1 MVKPFRSQ
9 DSHYRNISIQESAGR
24 GNSSKAYRVVETLSM
39 SPLNEKSDQLLPGTW
54 PPPPPRRTV
63 TSSSASKIVALRT
76 GLVVLAVFAST
87 FLWRS
92 PFGIGSYNFHEQTN
106 ADICPQVSELI
117 PSSNFDLWETLGDTY
132 GTDAFKMRAVDWLA
146 GAVRIP

>member
-1 MVKPFRSQ
+1 V
-9 DSHYRNISIQESAGR
+9 
-24 GNSSKAYRVVETLSM
+24 TL
-39 SPLNEKSDQLLPGTW
+39 
-54 PPPPPRRTV
+54 R
-63 TSSSASKIVALRT
+63 A
-76 GLVVLAVFAST
+76 GLVIGAVFAST

-92 PFGIGSYNFHEQTN
+92 NPFGIGQHNFHQQTNN

-117 PSSNFDLWETLGDTY
+117 PTSNFALWKTLGDTY

>member
-1 MVKPFRSQ
+1 M
-9 DSHYRNISIQESAGR
+9 
-24 GNSSKAYRVVETLSM
+24 SM
-39 SPLNEKSDQLLPGTW
+39 SASNEKTDEFNLPGAW
-54 PPPPPRRTV
+54 PPPPRRL
-63 TSSSASKIVALRT
+63 SSSTSRIVALRT

-92 PFGIGSYNFHEQTN
+92 PFGIGPHNFKSHEHISE

-117 PSSNFDLWETLGDTY
+117 PRAALWKTLGDTY
-132 GTDAFKMRAVDWLA
+132 GTEAFKKRAVDWLA